1 MFVFNQFVVFLN
13 FLKIAKYLMRML
25 HVDNFVGIYYVV
37 QDQFVAGIVI
47 VIVTVFVVINAF
59 EKANLPLV
67 FCQHKKEIMNDLYIV

>member
-1 MFVFNQFVVFLN
+1 
-13 FLKIAKYLMRML
+13 MRML